1 MRASCCLPQ
10 TLFSFWAEGED
21 EAKALLKRRHGEH
34 PRQCKTNETRVK
46 VKVKEKEESGRKK
59 AKLS

>member
-21 EAKALLKRRHGEH
+21 EAKALLLKRRHGEH
-34 PRQCKTNETRVK
+34 PRQCKTNGTWI
-46 VKVKEKEESGRKK
+46 
-59 AKLS
+59 